1 MEKILMIVPFLG
13 VIALAFAAM
22 LTAKVNKQEPGTDR
36 MKEIA
41 AAISEG
47 AQAFLT
53 AEYKILLIFV
63 VVLFILIGVGIGNW
77 ITAICFVVG
86 ALFSTLAGYFGM
98 SVATR
103 ANVRTANAA
112 KQSGMNKALSI
123 AFSGGAV
130 MGMCVAG
137 LGVLGVSAIYLI
149 TGNVDVLSGFSL
161 GASSI
166 ALFARVG
173 GGIYTKAADV
183 GADLVGKVEAGIPED
198 DPRNPAVIADNV
210 GDNVGDV
217 AGMGADLFESY
228 VGALISALT
237 LGIVYYQ
244 VEGAVYPLIIAGL
257 GLIASILGTFF
268 VKGDENSNPILVPY
282 GFRIIP
288 LIKILQLDAVV
299 YQRCVGTPSRKGVLS
314 VHGAGKDGPV
324 QAPEDVTL
332 IPRIS
337 KRNDP
342 RAPARQIGFLPQ
354 LHGIELVTVEN
365 HLFPPALELDS
376 VGKQLRIMKVIKV
389 CVYGQCRLIH
399 FAGKG
404 GHPGKPPA
412 GGLSHTDDPDTG
424 VLPALSPLHQK
435 NLVTGLCQRDALLLK
450 NTRVSRLMGT
460 GHMAYFDHS

>member
-1 MEKILMIVPFLG
+1 MVPFYSLKISSYRARSFFSSTPQLNSSRTAHLPG
-13 VIALAFAAM
+13 LLRMIQQIPDSGGDLLHVLRVHTDAAVPALY
-22 LTAKVNKQEPGTDR
+22 ECP
-36 MKEIA
+36 
-41 AAISEG
+41 
-47 AQAFLT
+47 
-53 AEYKILLIFV
+53 
-63 VVLFILIGVGIGNW
+63 
-77 ITAICFVVG
+77 VVG
-86 ALFSTLAGYFGM
+86 RPVHHHRQPHGQILTDLGGQILSLPILAL
-98 SVATR
+98 VQKR
-103 ANVRTANAA
+103 R
-112 KQSGMNKALSI
+112 KAHP
-123 AFSGGAV
+123 
-130 MGMCVAG
+130 AG
-137 LGVLGVSAIYLI
+137 LQKRCHLVLGQDAPVIY
-149 TGNVDVLSGFSL
+149 
-161 GASSI
+161 A
-166 ALFARVG
+166 
-173 GGIYTKAADV
+173 
-183 GADLVGKVEAGIPED
+183 GKFRHLPE
-198 DPRNPAVIADNV
+198 
-210 GDNVGDV
+210 
-217 AGMGADLFESY
+217 
-228 VGALISALT
+228 
-237 LGIVYYQ
+237 
-244 VEGAVYPLIIAGL
+244 L
-257 GLIASILGTFF
+257 GLIVRRRDRASQRKCTLCRRRSPDRT
-268 VKGDENSNPILVPY
+268 GDAPGLRQRTCQADLILVPY